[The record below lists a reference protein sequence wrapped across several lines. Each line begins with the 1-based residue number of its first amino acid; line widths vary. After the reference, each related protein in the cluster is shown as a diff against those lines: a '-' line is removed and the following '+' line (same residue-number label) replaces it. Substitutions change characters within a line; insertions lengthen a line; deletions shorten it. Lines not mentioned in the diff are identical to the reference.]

1 MEPASPRDVLGRLL
15 GPEIAPHETAAVG
28 VVPEEVRLRRSAWLT
43 RVAAALLG
51 NGRRVAAV
59 TLGRT
64 IVMAPGVEPT
74 ARLLRHELAHVRQW
88 EASPLFPL
96 RYVLAHARH
105 GYLDNPYE
113 VEARAAESVEAG
125 AAESEGARGRPRRR
139 TYGLERAMTSVVTIE
154 RHIIEQE
161 RLHPDATGAFS
172 SILYDMA
179 LAAKIIAREV
189 RQAGLIDIL
198 GGTDSTNVHG
208 EKVRKLDVYAHDV
221 IYRAFDHTGLLCCMA
236 SEEAEEVIAIPDKF
250 TSGGYVLIYDP
261 LDGSSNI
268 DANISIGSIFSIH
281 RKVSAGDRG
290 GLRDCLQPGTDQVGA
305 GYVLYGSSTMLVYTT
320 GAGVHG
326 FTLDPSIGEF
336 LLSHPDIRIPDPGQR
351 IYSVNEGNYRRW
363 SERQRALVDRLKGV
377 DGSGGRPFSH
387 RYVGSMVADFHRT
400 LLYGGLFMYPADEK
414 SPSGKLRLQYEA
426 NPLAFV
432 CEQAGGAGSDGRRRL
447 LEVPPHELHQRTPVY
462 LGNAEHVALAEEMLA
477 GG

>member
-1 MEPASPRDVLGRLL
+1 MLGRLL
-15 GPEIAPHETAAVG
+15 GPEIVPHATAADG
-28 VVPEEVRLRRSAWLT
+28 VVPAGVRLRRSAWLT
-43 RVAAALLG
+43 RVAGALLG
-51 NGRRVAAV
+51 RGRPVAAV

-64 IVMAPGVEPT
+64 IVMAPGVEPS
-74 ARLLRHELAHVRQW
+74 ARLLQHELAHVRQW

-96 RYVLAHARH
+96 RYLLAHARH
-105 GYLDNPYE
+105 GYPDNPYE
-113 VEARAAESVEAG
+113 VEARAAESCVERAEAR
-125 AAESEGARGRPRRR
+125 AAESVGERPRRR
-139 TYGLERAMTSVVTIE
+139 TFGQERAMTSVVTIE

-161 RLHPDATGAFS
+161 RLHPAATGAFS

-198 GGTDSTNVHG
+198 GGTDDTNVHG

-250 TSGGYVLIYDP
+250 TAGGYVLIYDP

-268 DANISIGSIFSIH
+268 DANISIGTIFSIH
-281 RKVSAGDRG
+281 RKVSDGERG
-290 GLRDCLQPGTDQVGA
+290 GLADCLQPGTDQVGA

-336 LLSHPDIRIPDPGQR
+336 LLSHPDIRMPDPPQR
-351 IYSVNEGNYRRW
+351 IYSVNEGNYGRW
-363 SERQRALVDRLKGV
+363 SDRQRALVDRLKGL
-377 DGSGGRPFSH
+377 DGSGDRPFSH

-400 LLYGGLFMYPADEK
+400 LLYGGLFMYPADER

-432 CEQAGGAGSDGRRRL
+432 CEQAGGTGSDGERRL
-447 LEVPPHELHQRTPVY
+447 LEVQPKELHQRTPVY
-462 LGNAEHVALAEEMLA
+462 LGSAEYVALAEEALA